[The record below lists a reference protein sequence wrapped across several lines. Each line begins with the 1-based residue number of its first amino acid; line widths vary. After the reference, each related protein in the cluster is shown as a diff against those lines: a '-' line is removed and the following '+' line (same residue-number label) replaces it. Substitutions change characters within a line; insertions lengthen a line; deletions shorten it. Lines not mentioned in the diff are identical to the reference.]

1 MSLVSREDKSMRRY
15 LSQKTCLLWYD
26 MTTSNW
32 FVHAKDTKEMDSRI
46 NSRSVFFV
54 LRFVYQTFCQ
64 WVKGLFCGKMTH
76 HTKRKGER
84 NMTEKQTTSKKK
96 IALGIGCLVVLIA
109 VLAVIY
115 SVFGA
120 KPVAGSKDITIEV
133 INKAEESVVY
143 ELSTDAEY
151 LRQAMDEAEGLT
163 YDGTESEYGMMISTI
178 NGEIADYSVDG
189 GYWSF
194 YVNDDYCNYGIDTQ
208 PVVDGDAFKIVYTTD
223 MIQ

>member
-1 MSLVSREDKSMRRY
+1 MY
-15 LSQKTCLLWYD
+15 
-26 MTTSNW
+26 
-32 FVHAKDTKEMDSRI
+32 
-46 NSRSVFFV
+46 
-54 LRFVYQTFCQ
+54 
-64 WVKGLFCGKMTH
+64 TH
-76 HTKRKGER
+76 THTH
-84 NMTEKQTTSKKK
+84 THTYIYTH
-96 IALGIGCLVVLIA
+96 
-109 VLAVIY
+109 IY

-178 NGEIADYSVDG
+178 NGEIADYSIDG